1 MKKLTIESG
10 VVFGPFDVIETLED
24 RYVCDGAHFQF
35 NVVGKSTIENWKGPL
50 PLSWADIDEVRK
62 ERNKLLSESDWT
74 QVIDSPVDQIAW
86 AIYRQALRDL
96 PEQEDFPRTIVWPKK
111 PQ

>member
-10 VVFGPFDVIETLED
+10 VVFGPFNVIETLED

-35 NVVGKSTIENWKGPL
+35 NVVGNSTVEDWTGPL
-50 PLSWADIDEVRK
+50 PKPWVDPNEVRK

-74 QVIDSPVDQIAW
+74 QVEDAPVDKALW
-86 AIYRQALRDL
+86 ATYRQALRDITA
-96 PEQEDFPRTIVWPKK
+96 QSDFPWTITWPDA
-111 PQ
+111 P